1 MLYQIDDRIN
11 LQSQLTQYSESKM
24 EEKSWQGFRESG
36 FRVFF
41 VGLFSLLIAFII
53 YSKLTMPSSDP
64 LSVESHELIELAYG
78 MLAIIAASMASSLYG
93 AYIIFQ
99 SHQMRTAVGAGSGRS
114 LISFITNAF
123 SNRKYWTIMVVAAI
137 SYGIFFGFLSQIL
150 VYRPDVSFTERG
162 IEVPSVDMIPCCSAP
177 GYMPMLTVYI
187 TDHFLILIIPVNVIL
202 AAVVSML
209 VGFNVALSIFAYR
222 MKRSMHAKT
231 SLVGGIGAT
240 SGLFVGCPTCAGS
253 ILSAVLGVGVA
264 GAGTSASV
272 LAPFHTLFIAASIPA
287 LIIAP
292 FLIARSIRSLSSCS
306 SSNSNNNNLT

>member
-1 MLYQIDDRIN
+1 MD
-11 LQSQLTQYSESKM
+11 
-24 EEKSWQGFRESG
+24 EKRWQAMRESG
-36 FRVFF
+36 FRVLF
-41 VGLFSLLIAFII
+41 VGLFSLVIAFVI
-53 YSKLTMPSSDP
+53 YSRLTVPSSDSTAVVMATQ
-64 LSVESHELIELAYG
+64 LTNLAYA
-78 MLAIIAASMASSLYG
+78 MLAITAASMAAMAYG
-93 AYIIFQ
+93 TYTIFR
-99 SHQMRTAVGAGSGRS
+99 SEQMRTAGTSS
-114 LISFITNAF
+114 LVSFITGAF
-123 SNRKYWTIMVVAAI
+123 ASRNYWKIMAIAAI
-137 SYGIFFGFLSQIL
+137 GYGIFFGFLSQIL

-162 IEVPSVDMIPCCSAP
+162 IEVPSVDMIPCCGAP

-222 MKRSMHAKT
+222 MKSSMHAKT

-272 LAPFHTLFIAASIPA
+272 LAPFQTLFIAASIPA

-292 FLIARSIRSLSSCS
+292 FLIARSIKSLSSCS
-306 SSNSNNNNLT
+306 SSSSNNNLT